1 MSDFF
6 AKALPVWLAG
16 QEKEMNV
23 TAGLYTIAQG
33 SEAKLKV
40 ATSGFYRVFVNGVF
54 AAYGPA
60 RCAHGFY
67 RVDEVALPL
76 AAGVNQIAV
85 EVVNY
90 YINSFASL
98 MQPGFIQMELTVDG
112 TVTAATGGEGFATY
126 ALTERV
132 RKMQRFS
139 YQRPMGESY
148 RLPADVYGWRTGNPG
163 TNAVAHPAAVTEE
176 KNLIPRDMAPA
187 TFPTVVPE
195 TVLSAG
201 TFITGVKPEHYHKD
215 RALVCIGDPAKAELS
230 GWKEEE
236 LELHLSDE
244 VQEWQMTGMTPVN
257 TPYTGETVLSA
268 GQFAIFA
275 LPGEKTGF
283 IAADVT
289 CTEAGT
295 LYFAVD
301 ETLRKNGDVDPLS
314 MECLN
319 VVRVDMEVGDYP
331 FQTMESFGFR
341 YIKLACTAGAVTVK
355 NLRLVELI
363 CPQPVV
369 VEYPGSDPVLAE
381 IFAAAVETFKQNA
394 SDIFMDCPTRERAGW
409 LCDSFF
415 TAKTEFAL
423 TGDNV
428 VERAFLTNF
437 RLPERFDFLPEGML
451 PMCYPAD
458 ELAGQFIPNWAMWFV
473 LELEDYVRR
482 TGDKAFIPPFR
493 KRVYDLLAYFEK
505 FENADGLL
513 DRLENWVFVEW
524 SQANHLVQ
532 DINFPTNML
541 YARMLRAVAALFDD
555 PALIAKAERLE
566 EVIRQR
572 SYDGQFFVDNEVYN
586 EDGVPVSSGER
597 TETCQYYAFFTGVAT
612 PDTYPE
618 LWQRMVTEFGPG
630 RVKVQDHGDI
640 WPRRENLAAWPDIW
654 PSNAF
659 IGNYL
664 RLELLRREGLYDQL
678 LQECTGYFLY
688 MAERTG
694 TLWEN
699 TTEHASCN
707 HGFASYAAAFILDA
721 EKHRDK

>member
-1 MSDFF
+1 MTEFF
-6 AKALPVWLAG
+6 AKALPVWLTG
-16 QEKEMNV
+16 LEKEKNI
-23 TAGLYTIAQG
+23 TAGFYTAVEG
-33 SEAKLKV
+33 TEATLKV

-54 AAYGPA
+54 VGHGPA

-76 AAGVNQIAV
+76 SSGVNHIAV

-112 TVTAATGGEGFATY
+112 AVAAATGAEGFAVY
-126 ALTERV
+126 RLTERV
-132 RKMQRFS
+132 RKMQRFG

-148 RLPADVYGWRTGNPG
+148 RLPAGAFDWRVGLSSV
-163 TNAVAHPAAVTEE
+163 NATPHTVTVTEE
-176 KNLIPRDMAPA
+176 KNLISRDLAPL
-187 TFPTVVPE
+187 TFPVAVPQ
-195 TVLSAG
+195 TVLTTG
-201 TFITGVKPEHYHKD
+201 TFVKAKPENYRKD
-215 RALVCIGDPAKAELS
+215 RSLLYIGDPAKAELG
-230 GWKEEE
+230 GWREEE

-244 VQEWQMTGMTPVN
+244 VQEWQITAMNAVDAS
-257 TPYTGETVLSA
+257 YTGETVLSA
-268 GQFAIFA
+268 GEFAIFA
-275 LPGEKTGF
+275 LVGEKTGF
-283 IAADVT
+283 IAAQIS

-301 ETLRKNGDVDPLS
+301 ETLRKSGDVDPLS

-319 VVRVDMEVGDYP
+319 VVKVEMEAGDYP
-331 FQTMESFGFR
+331 FQTAEAFGFR
-341 YIKLACTAGAVTVK
+341 YIKLACTAGKVTVK
-355 NLRLVELI
+355 NLRLVELV

-369 VEYPGSDPVLAE
+369 VEYPGTDPVLKE
-381 IFAAAVETFKQNA
+381 IFTAAVETFKQNS

-513 DRLENWVFVEW
+513 DKLENWVFVEW
-524 SQANHLVQ
+524 SQANELVQ
-532 DINFPTNML
+532 DINFPSNML
-541 YARMLRAVAALFDD
+541 YARMLRAAAALFDD
-555 PALIAKAERLE
+555 PALIAKAEQLE

-586 EDGVPVSSGER
+586 EQGVPVSTGER

-612 PDTYPE
+612 PETYPE

-630 RVKVQDHGDI
+630 RVKVQDHGGV

-664 RLELLRREGLYDQL
+664 RLELLRREGMYDQL
-678 LQECTGYFLY
+678 LQECTGYFHY
-688 MAERTG
+688 MAKRTG

-707 HGFASYAAAFILDA
+707 HGFASYAAVFLLEA
-721 EKHRDK
+721 EQHRGM